1 MKNDEEI
8 REKVRLAVISSFKA
22 ISYDVNK
29 KQVDIDNTLK
39 NFNLIDNERF
49 KFENDFSKLRARSDS
64 EALKFKYS
72 DFSILEK
79 NKPKNNVQNNL
90 YNISEKI
97 RYELIGSKKYNGIR
111 KNLKKFYLD
120 EKINI
125 IAKNLSKE
133 KEISTEQAFEIYMLK
148 KFLDFNLEHD
158 ISKKFT
164 NLEK

>member
-39 NFNLIDNERF
+39 NFNFIDNEKF
-49 KFENDFSKLRARSDS
+49 KFENDFSKLRAKSDS

-72 DFSILEK
+72 DLSILEK
-79 NKPKNNVQNNL
+79 NKPKNNAQNNL

-97 RYELIGSKKYNGIR
+97 RYELIGSKNMTE
-111 KNLKKFYLD
+111 L
-120 EKINI
+120 EKI
-125 IAKNLSKE
+125 
-133 KEISTEQAFEIYMLK
+133 
-148 KFLDFNLEHD
+148 
-158 ISKKFT
+158 
-164 NLEK
+164 